1 MSNNPAIIMNI
12 RYVHHATYC
21 NGPKNSAPIPVI
33 RQMDHIVAK
42 MHRNA
47 QKRKENGR
55 HVW

>member
-1 MSNNPAIIMNI
+1 MNSVIIISI

-21 NGPKNSAPIPVI
+21 GGPKDNPIPVI
-33 RQMDHIVAK
+33 RQMDHSVAK
-42 MHRNA
+42 MQRNA